1 MALIDRITQ
10 LLGRAAP
17 QAQTTAQETAGAL
30 QRNAAPSE
38 IAERFRASSERAD
51 IVKACRRMYKA
62 DTRARRMIATLA
74 RDTVRGGCA
83 IVVPN
88 NPRAEQEANALWKRL
103 GVNERLDDWMRLTM
117 RDGDS
122 FLEAGVNGALDV
134 VSLTRKPTLQMRR
147 QSNAQD
153 LFTDARRAFWYAPP
167 MWMMPEPP
175 SDAVWFA
182 QWQIL
187 HARWDHDEGERYGTP
202 LFASGASA
210 FQRVTEGELD
220 IAVRRKTRAG
230 LKFNHRYPQGTSEA
244 DILADMER
252 NQEAIDDPFA
262 ALADYYG
269 TAELTAVQGDALLQ
283 EIGDV
288 TYHMKTW
295 LIAGIVP
302 LELIGYGEDLN
313 RDVLEEK
320 KAQYDR
326 DLETLT
332 AWLEG
337 QIVKPLLELQWLLK
351 GIYPDTLTYE
361 VKWKAKQSL
370 TAATL
375 RDVADAALKLLAL
388 GYSRAVVDAL
398 VEKFLPGIDLQVLM
412 RQAQAN
418 APSESAR
425 RVADVMDAEDGD

>member
-1 MALIDRITQ
+1 
-10 LLGRAAP
+10 
-17 QAQTTAQETAGAL
+17 
-30 QRNAAPSE
+30 
-38 IAERFRASSERAD
+38 
-51 IVKACRRMYKA
+51 
-62 DTRARRMIATLA
+62 
-74 RDTVRGGCA
+74 
-83 IVVPN
+83 
-88 NPRAEQEANALWKRL
+88 
-103 GVNERLDDWMRLTM
+103 
-117 RDGDS
+117 
-122 FLEAGVNGALDV
+122 
-134 VSLTRKPTLQMRR
+134 
-147 QSNAQD
+147 
-153 LFTDARRAFWYAPP
+153 
-167 MWMMPEPP
+167 MMPEPP
-175 SDAVWFA
+175 SDALWFA
-182 QWQIL
+182 QWQIV
-187 HARWDHDEGERYGTP
+187 HARWDHDDGERYGTP
-202 LFASGASA
+202 LFASGTSA
-210 FQRVTEGELD
+210 YKRMVEGELD

-252 NQEAIDDPFA
+252 NKEAMDDPFA
-262 ALADYYG
+262 AIADFYG
-269 TAELTAVQGDALLQ
+269 TAELEAVQGDARLQ

-295 LIAGIVP
+295 LVAGIVP

-351 GIYPDTLTYE
+351 GIYPETLTYE
-361 VKWKAKQSL
+361 VKWKAKQNL

-388 GYSRAVVDAL
+388 GYSREVVDAL

-412 RQAQAN
+412 RQMPN
-418 APSESAR
+418 GAPASSVK
-425 RVADVMDAEDGD
+425 RVANLVSDDTEDEGIA